1 MTKDHPLS
9 LYEASALAVNGGY
22 PKQDK
27 YTDFELTFEFRE
39 FEYRTWIE
47 SHLSDRAQHLADIH
61 FECTIAISLNY
72 DSQMYLNVK
81 SLFNLNKRKKILL
94 KGIGNCTGHWFD
106 HVNRTFGRGLGITRI
121 L

>member
-72 DSQMYLNVK
+72 DVEFLDTNTTLDSLNEVSDVSK
-81 SLFNLNKRKKILL
+81 
-94 KGIGNCTGHWFD
+94 C
-106 HVNRTFGRGLGITRI
+106 
-121 L
+121 